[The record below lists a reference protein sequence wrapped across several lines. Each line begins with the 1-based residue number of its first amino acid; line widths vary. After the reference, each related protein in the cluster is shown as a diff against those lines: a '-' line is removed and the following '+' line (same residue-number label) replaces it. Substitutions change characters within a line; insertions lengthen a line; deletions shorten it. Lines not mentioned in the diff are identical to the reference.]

1 MRRAAQ
7 SLWKL
12 IIPELRALVLTK
24 RHVGSGNEIAKG
36 RTFVNGCA
44 LSQDLR
50 KLIVDEIVRNG
61 GISTQATFQANFHM
75 WKTLLK

>member
-1 MRRAAQ
+1 MICIKRANDKAATINMEKIY
-7 SLWKL
+7 S
-12 IIPELRALVLTK
+12 
-24 RHVGSGNEIAKG
+24 KG

-61 GISTQATFQANFHM
+61 GISTQATLQANFSSGM
-75 WKTLLK
+75 GSIGADFIDFLCK

>member
-1 MRRAAQ
+1 MEKIY
-7 SLWKL
+7 S
-12 IIPELRALVLTK
+12 
-24 RHVGSGNEIAKG
+24 KG

-61 GISTQATFQANFHM
+61 GISTQATLQANFSSGM
-75 WKTLLK
+75 GSIGADFIDFFMQMSKYRLSIFYGNEP